1 MRTSSIIQFTV
12 MIALSFV
19 CGVICFQLFDLQQ
32 AAALINLMD
41 ARILQEEAPTIWQT
55 ITPLAISVV
64 IVVLF
69 ATHPYC
75 AFIAKWL
82 VALRATFLGFSSV
95 YLLAQQKS
103 LLAYGIWWF
112 PFQFIYCILL
122 LAICIIVSTRSS
134 RMPKKG
140 VFATRRLI
148 TMLIIFI
155 IVACLEI
162 VAISYVFK

>member
-1 MRTSSIIQFTV
+1 MRTSSIVQFTV

-32 AAALINLMD
+32 ATALINLMD
-41 ARILQEEAPTIWQT
+41 ARILQQDAPSIWQT
-55 ITPLAISVV
+55 ILPLAISIV

-82 VALRATFLGFSSV
+82 IALRATFLGFSSV

-122 LAICIIVSTRSS
+122 LAICLIVSTKTRK
-134 RMPKKG
+134 MPKRG
-140 VFATRRLI
+140 ILAPRRLI
-148 TMLIIFI
+148 VMI
-155 IVACLEI
+155 IVFIVVACFEL